1 MTALAAELGESE
13 ATVQALLTQAG
24 VSLGLGDLNGQPLDD
39 TRVTGDA
46 ILAQA
51 PVVNL
56 VAGQTR
62 AIGVQG
68 DMTQEIRATSEFN
81 QFGQL
86 VRSVDPEL
94 NVHTVSYYP
103 EADPDGDGVPVPGNT
118 STLLT
123 GGYPSSAAAD
133 TELVP
138 GRDSGLNPAPTLI
151 TSSQRYDAVGNV
163 IEATDPRGIVHTF
176 RVNPLNQVV
185 GSTLAADT
193 ALLHP
198 SEPGALAALGYESV
212 VIYDANGNVVETR
225 VENAGERTGD
235 GVRVAANPFWA
246 AKVAYDILDNPV
258 LSLAEVEPVAN
269 DAALSVSSPG
279 VIVSRVAYDK
289 NENVQLVTKPEGN
302 QLAYVYDERQ
312 LPFQVI
318 DGFGS
323 PEAGVYTYTYNAN
336 GSMVYAVDA
345 EKNNPG
351 KDPGVSGDVT
361 RVHIDGFD
369 ETFCVWDA
377 EGNFGLSVFDPTGA
391 RVRYVRFGP
400 AEEGNPRLSEVEFL
414 HDELGRRFQ
423 TEARIF
429 TTQVTGGA
437 AVMDFSIPVIGGGV
451 PAGESEAIHLSEFD
465 RLGRVIRGVS
475 PDGDEALLDYD
486 GASRLLRAQGPVFA
500 SRAGTGAT
508 RNEVS
513 YAYNQASQ
521 VVRVLQ
527 TDRSPV
533 QADETFE
540 YLRVY
545 DAVGRLV
552 RSTDPVGH
560 TSRLVYDSRS
570 NVIAASDAQSSVL
583 TGDPLGLFA
592 GQINGH
598 GNVVQVRYDGI
609 GRPIQSDLALKVGG
623 VGNGSLDLLGWTG
636 LDTSNP
642 ANADGLITK
651 RMRYDRNSRLLS
663 QTDDNGN
670 TTGSI
675 YDARDR
681 VTHSVAADMTARQ
694 VVYDRDSLVRRS
706 IDRNGT
712 VVSRSYDG
720 LGRPMTAEVT
730 KLATGLEG
738 LAQNVEGTTLQAW
751 EYDGLSRLRVAF
763 DNNGP
768 GADDVACSYTWDSL
782 SRKTS
787 ERHRFNVLGGVTGAT
802 TTSGRVS
809 VTPTGATLDRT
820 VASQY
825 DVDSNRVG
833 LTYSSGRQLTFGIDG
848 ADRLQEISDGG
859 GVIAGWEFVGGRP
872 VFCGLR
878 NGVQTNF
885 GYDAKRRV
893 TSIDH
898 VGVVAFGYGWDRA
911 DRRTFETQSPGRTET
926 YGYDSA
932 YRVTSV
938 GFSDGT
944 PTTSY
949 QIDGVGNWVTRVEG
963 GETTEFNRRTNGSY
977 AFDVMSEQF
986 RTATYDQAG
995 ALVAENTPVS
1005 DPNGNRINDGD
1016 KKLVFDA
1023 FDRLLRVEDAGS
1035 GTTIATYHYDVAGRR
1050 TQKTTSSEDT
1060 YYVAD
1065 GAREIE
1071 ELAANGAVQ
1080 ADYVFGGY
1088 VDHVVQ
1094 MRRGGGEYYLHQD
1107 STFSVAAVTNA
1118 AGAVV
1123 TRYAYGSIY
1132 GTSSISAG
1140 SDVGNPWRFQGRRWD
1155 AESGFYQFRNRYLDP
1170 ALGRFVSRDP
1180 IGIWGDT
1187 GNHGNGYAYCN
1198 NDPVNMVDPL
1208 GLWMPRGMQV
1218 DDYKNVG
1225 NYPQD
1230 ERAWDARWVEATRRG
1245 YETRRLAPVL
1255 PYLLARQHMQAVG
1268 LAYRGIAR
1276 GKWGFQYD
1284 VPNYGWFWAVGN
1296 HYLDIDKDLEYALYG
1311 PEPGAYSDPS
1321 VPFFFIGG
1329 WLAARTGGARGLAGF
1344 AAEEVVTSG
1353 VLAGPAEP
1361 HIPLGALNKS
1371 RIGISVAKA
1380 VFGSGRPTPRVL
1392 YVRPDKVADVT
1403 KGSISNALAAANG
1416 RFVRNADGLYID
1428 AAGRPLQGTYKAV
1441 VTEGK
1446 DFRFVNAMEGTHGDL
1461 GEGAGVLAAG
1471 EFEFAGGVLKRA
1483 DVTSGHY
1490 TPQGAEYVS
1499 TLQGAAQAAGLE
1511 GVNVAS
1517 EFRDN
1522 FGRVFTIGADG
1533 TISRKPGCP

>member
-1 MTALAAELGESE
+1 M
-13 ATVQALLTQAG
+13 
-24 VSLGLGDLNGQPLDD
+24 
-39 TRVTGDA
+39 
-46 ILAQA
+46 
-51 PVVNL
+51 
-56 VAGQTR
+56 
-62 AIGVQG
+62 
-68 DMTQEIRATSEFN
+68 
-81 QFGQL
+81 
-86 VRSVDPEL
+86 
-94 NVHTVSYYP
+94 
-103 EADPDGDGVPVPGNT
+103 
-118 STLLT
+118 
-123 GGYPSSAAAD
+123 
-133 TELVP
+133 
-138 GRDSGLNPAPTLI
+138 
-151 TSSQRYDAVGNV
+151 
-163 IEATDPRGIVHTF
+163 
-176 RVNPLNQVV
+176 
-185 GSTLAADT
+185 
-193 ALLHP
+193 
-198 SEPGALAALGYESV
+198 
-212 VIYDANGNVVETR
+212 
-225 VENAGERTGD
+225 
-235 GVRVAANPFWA
+235 
-246 AKVAYDILDNPV
+246 

-302 QLAYVYDERQ
+302 QLAYLYDERQ
-312 LPFQVI
+312 LPYQVI

-323 PEAGVYTYTYNAN
+323 PEAGVYTFTYNAN

-377 EGNFGLSVFDPTGA
+377 ESNFGLSVFDPTGA

-400 AEEGNPRLSEVEFL
+400 SEEGNPRLSEVEFL

-429 TTQVTGGA
+429 ETQVTGGA
-437 AVMDFSIPVIGGGV
+437 AVMDFSIPVIGGSV

-465 RLGRVIRGVS
+465 RLGRVIRGI
-475 PDGDEALLDYD
+475 DAKGDEALLDYD

-533 QADETFE
+533 QADEAFE

-552 RSTDPVGH
+552 RATDPVGQ
-560 TSRLVYDSRS
+560 TSRLAYDSRS

-609 GRPIQSDLALKVGG
+609 GRPIQSDLALKAGG

-681 VTHSVAADMTARQ
+681 VTHSVAADLTARQ
-694 VVYDRDSLVRRS
+694 VVYDRDSMVRQS

-712 VVSRSYDG
+712 VVSRTYDG
-720 LGRPMTAEVT
+720 IGRLMTAEVT
-730 KLATGLEG
+730 KQATGLEG

-872 VFCGLR
+872 VVCGLR

-893 TSIDH
+893 TSVDH

-911 DRRTFETQSPGRTET
+911 NRRTFETQSPGRTET

-995 ALVAENTPVS
+995 SLVAENTPVS
-1005 DPNGNRINDGD
+1005 DPNGNRINNGG

-1023 FDRLLRVEDAGS
+1023 FDRLLRVEEVGGS
-1035 GTTIATYHYDVAGRR
+1035 TVATYRYDVAGRR

-1060 YYVAD
+1060 YYVSD

-1094 MRRGGGEYYLHQD
+1094 MRSSGGEYYLHQD

-1155 AESGFYQFRNRYLDP
+1155 PESGFYQFRNRYLDP
-1170 ALGRFVSRDP
+1170 AAGRFVSRDP
-1180 IGIWGDT
+1180 LGLWGDAS
-1187 GNHGNGYAYCN
+1187 NLGNGYAFCG
-1198 NDPVNMVDPL
+1198 NDPVNEVDPFGLEGAAAKHARL
-1208 GLWMPRGMQV
+1208 GRNEDPIGDATVQAQSDLYQALSSDNAPRSYLSV
-1218 DDYKNVG
+1218 
-1225 NYPQD
+1225 
-1230 ERAWDARWVEATRRG
+1230 ERAGNVIVSTIRLNLIPGTRRG
-1245 YETRRLAPVL
+1245 RRTKKGTLKGAAELAQTMQDALDIINLYSPTFEDPSTGESFRISFVGQITVSEAPKPGYFTVKVYQYGGRGRENRAGHDTLETMAQGSPIETVLHEFVHFMGTKTHEDPPYFGPAGFMSGAAMRGVWSLWTRYYRMFAWVSLARVKGFRQGDVA
-1255 PYLLARQHMQAVG
+1255 LLALMWQA
-1268 LAYRGIAR
+1268 
-1276 GKWGFQYD
+1276 KE
-1284 VPNYGWFWAVGN
+1284 N
-1296 HYLDIDKDLEYALYG
+1296 
-1311 PEPGAYSDPS
+1311 
-1321 VPFFFIGG
+1321 
-1329 WLAARTGGARGLAGF
+1329 
-1344 AAEEVVTSG
+1344 
-1353 VLAGPAEP
+1353 
-1361 HIPLGALNKS
+1361 S
-1371 RIGISVAKA
+1371 R
-1380 VFGSGRPTPRVL
+1380 L
-1392 YVRPDKVADVT
+1392 
-1403 KGSISNALAAANG
+1403 
-1416 RFVRNADGLYID
+1416 
-1428 AAGRPLQGTYKAV
+1428 AGRPHFPNLIDLALLQTIVENERRGKKLTAASFRTWYWLQEFLRANPCDEEV
-1441 VTEGK
+1441 GSSQRHEGDK
-1446 DFRFVNAMEGTHGDL
+1446 
-1461 GEGAGVLAAG
+1461 
-1471 EFEFAGGVLKRA
+1471 
-1483 DVTSGHY
+1483 
-1490 TPQGAEYVS
+1490 
-1499 TLQGAAQAAGLE
+1499 
-1511 GVNVAS
+1511 
-1517 EFRDN
+1517 
-1522 FGRVFTIGADG
+1522 
-1533 TISRKPGCP
+1533 